1 MNTWAR
7 QLLRFYRPEPV
18 VSGTPPIPVV
28 SVTIV
33 LVSVELFIMVSVV
46 TGVVSSLPVVE
57 SGVSQAI
64 IDAEATSAKKNRRFI
79 KFNFN
84 YSYLGSNLLP
94 TSITVIEELLL
105 RLFLNK

>member
-1 MNTWAR
+1 MGPTVIEV
-7 QLLRFYRPEPV
+7 YRPEPV

-64 IDAEATSAKKNRRFI
+64 RDAEATSAKNNRRFI
-79 KFNFN
+79 KLNFN
-84 YSYLGSNLLP
+84 YSYKVQIYCQPG
-94 TSITVIEELLL
+94 
-105 RLFLNK
+105 FL